1 MDQST
6 GFVFSYLW
14 LKYHRDIW
22 TVTQTLHGD
31 YRKRLLQ
38 KTQLII
44 DLRMQPTNNTTHD
57 RFSRWFLDSKISQG
71 LRGSALYLNRFFL
84 IQTWRVDFVQHI
96 ACNGFYHSFLFFSF
110 GSLAELPPFI
120 KISWPFWILSDWSSR
135 KTSLH

>member
-1 MDQST
+1 MDPST
-6 GFVFSYLW
+6 GFVFN
-14 LKYHRDIW
+14 YHRDIW
-22 TVTQTLHGD
+22 TVIQTLHGD

-38 KTQLII
+38 KMQLNI
-44 DLRMQPTNNTTHD
+44 DLRMQPTSNATHD

-84 IQTWRVDFVQHI
+84 IQTWRVEFVQHI
-96 ACNGFYHSFLFFSF
+96 PCNGFCHSFLFFSF

-135 KTSLH
+135 KTSLY